1 MLQLRTSNHSRKRTK
16 LSEHVGHILS
26 IDNAVTISV
35 QNLKSISQ
43 SPDLSRLKL

>member
-1 MLQLRTSNHSRKRTK
+1 MLNCEQPQQERTK
-16 LSEHVGHILS
+16 LAEHVGHILS
-26 IDNAVTISV
+26 IDNAVAISV